1 MQLLTRVF
9 PPIPHIHAISV
20 ACPYL
25 VEHAVTSRLSALPP
39 GSQPRLQSVSG
50 TNWTRQQATRRSCP
64 GSEFRNALS
73 SRAQKRAVTAG
84 PFILFVFSS
93 FFSSASECPLRNYV
107 APNEIVLGTEPAAA
121 RCGRAMDTVDHHGLN
136 MRETGLTFSFFVR
149 VLLFPSPLFFFCVT
163 VVCYT
168 IGVVALIIRL
178 RSSPSQASL
187 DLGRL
192 FFMPA
197 RKETVLGRFSQLSCN
212 CPKRYETGAL
222 SNSRD
227 FFPSLRGFRNMTCVP
242 NLICIPRD
250 AHYGLDAILEPIC
263 IT

>member
-121 RCGRAMDTVDHHGLN
+121 RCGRATDTVDHHGLN
-136 MRETGLTFSFFVR
+136 MRETGLTFSF
-149 VLLFPSPLFFFCVT
+149 LLACFFPSPLFF
-163 VVCYT
+163 
-168 IGVVALIIRL
+168 L
-178 RSSPSQASL
+178 RNRRVLHHRGRGSNHTSSLLAFASL
-187 DLGRL
+187 AGSW
-192 FFMPA
+192 
-197 RKETVLGRFSQLSCN
+197 TIVLYA
-212 CPKRYETGAL
+212 CPKRDSSRTILATFLQL
-222 SNSRD
+222 SQT
-227 FFPSLRGFRNMTCVP
+227 LRNWGFV
-242 NLICIPRD
+242 
-250 AHYGLDAILEPIC
+250 E
-263 IT
+263 